1 VATVNLKNCGWPK
14 KAPWATAEDQHFKMW
29 SLNLKDLLVIKD
41 LTIEF
46 RTPESVVQAVNGIS
60 YSVAPGEIVA
70 IVGESGSGKSVGARA
85 ILGLVPSPPG
95 KIVSGSITF
104 DGIDLLGLDDRSIRN
119 VRGRDIAMVF
129 QEPMTSLNPVI
140 SIGRQLTEAMRLH
153 LNLSQKEADARG
165 VELLKKVGISDPEG
179 RLTQYPHQL
188 SGGMRQRVMIAMAL
202 SCDPKLIL
210 ADEPTTALDVTVQ
223 AQVLSLMKDLCQ
235 EMGVALVIITHNL
248 GIVAR
253 YAHRVNVM
261 YAGKI
266 VETGVADSLY
276 ATPSHP
282 YTLGLLNSIP
292 RLDQV
297 RGTHIEPI
305 PGSPPDLADL
315 GPGCAF
321 APRCRFATARCQ
333 AEAPPLIDINDAHSS
348 ACWEI
353 EALHQESAA

>member
-1 VATVNLKNCGWPK
+1 
-14 KAPWATAEDQHFKMW
+14 M
-29 SLNLKDLLVIKD
+29 KDLLVIKD
-41 LTIEF
+41 LAVEF
-46 RTPESVVQAVNGIS
+46 RTQEAVVQAVNRIS

-104 DGIDLLGLDDRSIRN
+104 DGIDLLGLDDRAIRS

-153 LNLSQKEADARG
+153 LNLSKKEANARG
-165 VELLKKVGISDPEG
+165 VELLEKVGISDPVG
-179 RLTQYPHQL
+179 RLSQYPHQL

-223 AQVLSLMKDLCQ
+223 AQVLSLMRDLCQ

-266 VETGVADSLY
+266 VETGTADSLY

-282 YTLGLLNSIP
+282 YTLGLLNSVP

-297 RGTHIEPI
+297 RGAQIEPI
-305 PGSPPDLADL
+305 PGNPPDLADL

-321 APRCRFATARCQ
+321 APRCRFATARCR
-333 AEAPPLIDINDAHSS
+333 AEAPQLIDINDTHSS

-353 EALHQESAA
+353 EALYQESAA

>member
-1 VATVNLKNCGWPK
+1 
-14 KAPWATAEDQHFKMW
+14 M
-29 SLNLKDLLVIKD
+29 KDLLVIKD
-41 LTIEF
+41 LVVEF
-46 RTPESVVQAVNGIS
+46 RTSEGVVQAVNGIS

-85 ILGLVPSPPG
+85 ILGLIPSPPG
-95 KIVSGSITF
+95 KIVSGSIAF
-104 DGIDLLGLDDRSIRN
+104 DDIDLLGLDDKSIRD
-119 VRGRDIAMVF
+119 VRGKEIAMVF

-140 SIGRQLTEAMRLH
+140 SIGRQLTEAMKLH
-153 LNLSQKEADARG
+153 LNMSQKEANARG
-165 VELLKKVGISDPEG
+165 VELLEKVGISDPEG
-179 RLTQYPHQL
+179 RLSQYPHQL

-202 SCDPKLIL
+202 SCYPKLIL

-223 AQVLSLMKDLCQ
+223 AQVLSLMKDLCR

-266 VETGVADSLY
+266 VETGIAAALY
-276 ATPSHP
+276 ANPSHP
-282 YTLGLLNSIP
+282 YTLGLLSSVP

-297 RGTHIEPI
+297 RGTQIEPI

-321 APRCRFATARCQ
+321 EPRCRFATARCR
-333 AEAPPLIDINDAHSS
+333 AETPPMIDISDAHSS

-353 EALHQESAA
+353 DALHQETAA